1 MSLKANNTPCGDI
14 AFRKRRGGED
24 LWPGTAADKLH
35 KGQVP
40 LLDRLRR
47 YLEGSLEE

>member
-1 MSLKANNTPCGDI
+1 MWPTGSG
-14 AFRKRRGGED
+14 KRRAFPKVDRAGWFEES
-24 LWPGTAADKLH
+24 TAADKLH

-47 YLEGSLEE
+47 YLEGSTTY